1 MTEIVKIVV
10 DGKKLSKHK
19 SLALQLYKEGM
30 KYEGYVE
37 HLNKKIEK
45 ETNFYEEKR
54 VEKTYHYKDLS
65 NEEIEYLKK
74 NFRRIVS
81 HFDKLSAKKY
91 EDIQF
96 LQKQKKNYIKKKN
109 EIIEEWRIK
118 YLSEL
123 DELVKNRHRDDKA
136 YIKWAKIH
144 NLVHQYNRVV
154 PGVYSKESMREYVMS
169 H

>member
-1 MTEIVKIVV
+1 MTEIVKNIV

-19 SLALQLYKEGM
+19 SLALELYKNGM

-37 HLNKKIEK
+37 HLNNKIEK

-74 NFRRIVS
+74 NFRRIFS
-81 HFDKLSAKKY
+81 YYEKKSAKNY

-96 LQKQKKNYIKKKN
+96 SKKQKKKYIQKKN
-109 EIIEEWRIK
+109 EIIKEFRDKCIT
-118 YLSEL
+118 EL
-123 DELVKNRHRDDKA
+123 DELVKVRSRDDKS
-136 YIKWAKIH
+136 YSKWAKLH
-144 NLVHQYNRVV
+144 NQVHQYNRVV
-154 PGVYSKESMREYVMS
+154 PGVYSKETMRKYVMN

>member
-19 SLALQLYKEGM
+19 SLALELYKNGM

-37 HLNKKIEK
+37 HLNNKIGK

-65 NEEIEYLKK
+65 NEEIDYLKK
-74 NFRRIVS
+74 NFRSIFS
-81 HFDKLSAKKY
+81 YYEKKSAKKY
-91 EDIQF
+91 EDIKYK
-96 LQKQKKNYIKKKN
+96 QKQKKKYIEKKN
-109 EIIEEWRIK
+109 ELIKEWRDK
-118 YLSEL
+118 KLSEL
-123 DELVKNRHRDDKA
+123 DVLVKLRSRDDKS
-136 YIKWAKIH
+136 YIKWAKLH
-144 NLVHQYNRVV
+144 NEIYQYNRVV
-154 PGVYSKESMREYVMS
+154 PGVNSKVSMRKYVMS